1 MILSRCCKII
11 SNFEK
16 KAELFNSHFASQYS
30 SQCTPIISNLNV
42 LQLYPISMYSSY
54 IQSQCTPI
62 ISNLNVLQLHPISI
76 YSNYIQSQCTPNNN
90 STVFPPL
97 EYKANGLLTSV
108 NIKKDDIYLI
118 LKNLNPGK
126 AHGWDIII
134 SIRKIGKCLN
144 FAEKLLRNLYE
155 FHFCLF

>member
-1 MILSRCCKII
+1 
-11 SNFEK
+11 
-16 KAELFNSHFASQYS
+16 
-30 SQCTPIISNLNV
+30 
-42 LQLYPISMYSSY
+42 MYSNY

-90 STVFPPL
+90 SAVFPPL

-134 SIRKIGKCLN
+134 SIRKIGKCSN
-144 FAEKLLRNLYE
+144 FAEKLLWNLYE